1 MNINELF
8 EEIQDN
14 FYPDDLKGEFTLQ
27 GNCIVWT
34 YDLNNEDVDVVT
46 PNNDEDDDLSLY
58 GFDAT
63 SSEESLL
70 EAYDRDVILLEEFL
84 DNINESENWSFS
96 EPDIYEDT
104 ISFRIF

>member
-8 EEIQDN
+8 EEIQDY

-34 YDLNNEDVDVVT
+34 YDLNSEDVDVAT
-46 PNNDEDDDLSLY
+46 PNNDEDDELSLY
-58 GFDAT
+58 GFDAA
-63 SSEESLL
+63 SSEESLQ
-70 EAYDRDVILLEEFL
+70 EAYDKDIILLEEFL